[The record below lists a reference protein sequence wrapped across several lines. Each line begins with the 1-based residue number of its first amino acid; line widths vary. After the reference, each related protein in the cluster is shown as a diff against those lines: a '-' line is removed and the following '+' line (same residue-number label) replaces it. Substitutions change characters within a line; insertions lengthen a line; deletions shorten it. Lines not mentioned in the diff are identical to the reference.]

1 MMPGYLSQALALT
14 TYAPRRST
22 PALPRTTR
30 MLLPSAA
37 LVQVPLARV
46 PKRVPPSG
54 CRARPPDDPA
64 TSLAPV
70 PSTPS
75 RSLLP
80 KRGRTRRGGVEP
92 PRLRRSPRAY
102 LARTA
107 SPAPTFCSVLRPPQS
122 LRPQPATCPPAAKA
136 DPAHP
141 LLQCRLLLPPAQRP
155 RRSTRLQ
162 RLRAERTVAAR
173 VRLRDRSSSPSSL

>member
-1 MMPGYLSQALALT
+1 MPCSLPRLGPQPAPMTPGHLSLALAIT
-14 TYAPRRST
+14 TCAPRRST

-37 LVQVPLARV
+37 LGQVPLARV

-70 PSTPS
+70 PSSPS

-80 KRGRTRRGGVEP
+80 KRGRTRRAGVEP
-92 PRLRRSPRAY
+92 PRHRRSPRAY
-102 LARTA
+102 LARTDVQVRVA
-107 SPAPTFCSVLRPPQS
+107 CS
-122 LRPQPATCPPAAKA
+122 
-136 DPAHP
+136 AH
-141 LLQCRLLLPPAQRP
+141 LLGRHL
-155 RRSTRLQ
+155 
-162 RLRAERTVAAR
+162 
-173 VRLRDRSSSPSSL
+173 

>member
-1 MMPGYLSQALALT
+1 MTPGYLSQALALT
-14 TYAPRRST
+14 TCAPRRST

-37 LVQVPLARV
+37 PVQVPLARAS
-46 PKRVPPSG
+46 KKVPPSG
-54 CRARPPDDPA
+54 CHGRLPDDPA

-70 PSTPS
+70 PSSPS
-75 RSLLP
+75 RSFLLN
-80 KRGRTRRGGVEP
+80 RGRSRRGGVEP
-92 PRLRRSPRAY
+92 PRLRRAPRAY

-107 SPAPTFCSVLRPPQS
+107 SPGPASCSVPCPPRS

-141 LLQCRLLLPPAQRP
+141 LLHCRPLLPPAQRP
-155 RRSTRLQ
+155 PRSTRLQ
-162 RLRAERTVAAR
+162 RLRAERTVVAS
-173 VRLRDRSSSPSSL
+173 VRLRGRSSSPSSL